1 MDDLQAFLHSHLPL
15 PAPTRLVR
23 ATHGMNGTQENLED
37 PLSSDLDLSFTSA
50 MSLSSPSSGRAKLV
64 EDVGK
69 DVIPMDISPE
79 PSRFLHQSRI
89 TGGNSLDKVTRSRAF
104 TSSARLF
111 GRDLSNEFP
120 PILAT
125 ASSCEQ
131 RTAAT
136 NRTQHLPPPLQW
148 AHRIECTQ
156 LQKTDSL
163 PAVVCLA

>member
-15 PAPTRLVR
+15 PAPTQLMR
-23 ATHGMNGTQENLED
+23 ATHDMKGTQDNLED
-37 PLSSDLDLSFTSA
+37 SLPSDLDLSFTSA

-89 TGGNSLDKVTRSRAF
+89 TGGNPLDKVTRSRAF

-125 ASSCEQ
+125 ASSCGQ
-131 RTAAT
+131 RAAAT
-136 NRTQHLPPPLQW
+136 NRTQRLPPLQW
-148 AHRIECTQ
+148 EHRIECTQ
-156 LQKTDSL
+156 LQRTDSL
-163 PAVVCLA
+163 PVVVCLA